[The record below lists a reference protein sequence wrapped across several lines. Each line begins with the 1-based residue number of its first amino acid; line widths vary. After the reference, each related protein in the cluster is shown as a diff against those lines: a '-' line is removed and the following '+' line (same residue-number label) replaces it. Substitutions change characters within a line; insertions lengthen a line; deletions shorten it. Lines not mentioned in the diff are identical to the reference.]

1 VYVDDEVEVEDAED
15 EIDES
20 PRVNKDSKKRSF
32 FLEFDSGEVRF
43 YHFKTT

>member
-32 FLEFDSGEVRF
+32 FLEFDTGEVPSCRF
-43 YHFKTT
+43 KAT